1 VEEVNRKPLEV
12 ELFLFKVKPSK
23 MKSSNGIKV
32 ITLFVLLFFANSVFS
47 QDNRSWGWV
56 KHAGSNQFDS
66 GSKIQTDENGNV
78 YVCMNYGE
86 KIVVEGDSINS
97 PTYYN
102 NFCLIKY
109 NRFGQKIWIR
119 DIRSSRFVEVTML
132 EVDADENV
140 YIGGVYSDS
149 LVIGNS
155 RLTGSVNSEL
165 SFVARLNRQG
175 AVQWLNKLGS
185 GALFKIAS
193 GKLSQ
198 NGNIILAGNFTG
210 AQQVIGSKI
219 LTTIDVRGN
228 FFVASMSTAGAINW
242 ATNSKGYYNV
252 LYDLAVDRFNNIYI
266 CGTHNS
272 GISIDG
278 MFYLLSGTSG
288 GYETYII
295 KMNPLGAVQW
305 AKSPGSEST
314 DMAQSLAVDNDGN
327 CFVAGYWG
335 HGGGQYQAVFDST
348 HIISK
353 TPGTWY
359 SFFLA
364 KYNPVGKVLWVQ
376 KFDELDNAS
385 DMKHIVRTDTKGNC
399 YLTGHFT
406 GIWFGQSFTD
416 TIAFSGKS
424 SYYNDIAI
432 QQFKPNGE
440 RGWNIF
446 AGNKYY
452 GTYESVE
459 DMAFDRQGGIWITGA
474 HGGYDSLRI
483 GTTVIPNQAS
493 LDYYVTKLG
502 YLNQKVQ
509 PNQSLVT
516 KGCFG
521 EFMRIPFTVNDTSF
535 GANNVFSL
543 QISNE
548 VGLFNAPTTIATKTT
563 NRSDTFMVQ
572 IPKTLKAGIGYRFR
586 LVASNP
592 AFVSFDNGQD
602 FIFYEIPLEP
612 VISVISDTILSC
624 NVQAA
629 ISYQWF
635 LNDTLINGAVTR
647 EHKATRNGLY
657 KVVVSNTNGCR
668 NEDTIQFVR
677 KIGVGIIEFEN
688 ENRVTFYPNPVSGQ
702 LHAVS
707 VSQVKEVV
715 FFNAIGQQIKVDVTP
730 TANGFMV
737 NTDGLPEGM
746 YIILLRFDD
755 KEFSQKIQVLKN

>member
-1 VEEVNRKPLEV
+1 
-12 ELFLFKVKPSK
+12 
-23 MKSSNGIKV
+23 MKSSSRIKFV
-32 ITLFVLLFFANSVFS
+32 ILFSTFFLANNLFS
-47 QDNRSWGWV
+47 QDERSWGIV
-56 KHAGSNQFDS
+56 KHAGSSQYDS

-86 KIVVEGDSINS
+86 KIVVEGDSLKS
-97 PTYYN
+97 PAYFN

-119 DIRSSRFVEVTML
+119 DIRSTRFVDVTML

-149 LVIGNS
+149 LMIGNA
-155 RLTGSVNSEL
+155 RLASSPTAEL

-175 AVQWLNKLGS
+175 VLQWLNKLGS
-185 GALFKIAS
+185 GQLFKIAA
-193 GKLSQ
+193 GKLSP
-198 NGNIILAGNFTG
+198 NGNIILAGNFAG

-242 ATNSKGYYNV
+242 ATNSKGYYNI
-252 LYDLAVDRFNNIYI
+252 LFDLAVDRFNNIYI

-278 MFYLLSGTSG
+278 LFYLLNGTSG

-295 KMNPLGAVQW
+295 KLNSLGSVQW
-305 AKSPGSEST
+305 ARSPGSQVT

-348 HIISK
+348 HIITK

-364 KYNPVGKVLWVQ
+364 KYNPLGQVLWVQ
-376 KFDELDNAS
+376 KFDELDNS
-385 DMKHIVRTDTKGNC
+385 SNVKHIVRTDAKGNC

-406 GIWFGQSFTD
+406 GIWFGQSFAD
-416 TIAFSGKS
+416 TIAFSGKT

-432 QQFKPNGE
+432 QQFKPNGT

-446 AGNKYY
+446 AGNSFY

-459 DMAFDRQGGIWITGA
+459 DMVFDRQGGIWITGA

-483 GTTVIPNQAS
+483 GNTAIPNQTS
-493 LDYYVTKLG
+493 LDYYVTTLG

-509 PNQSLVT
+509 PNQSLAT
-516 KGCFG
+516 KACAG
-521 EFMRIPFTVNDTSF
+521 ELMRIPFTVNDTSF
-535 GANNVFSL
+535 NANNVFGL
-543 QISNE
+543 QISNQ
-548 VGLFNAPTTIATKTT
+548 VGLFTAPITIATKTT
-563 NRSDTFMVQ
+563 NRSDTFLVQ
-572 IPKTLKAGIGYRFR
+572 IPKSLKAGIAYRFR
-586 LVASNP
+586 IVASNP
-592 AFVSFDNGQD
+592 AFISFDNNQD
-602 FIFYEIPLEP
+602 FTFYEIPTAP
-612 VISVISDTILSC
+612 VISVKSDTILSC
-624 NVQAA
+624 NVQGVNT
-629 ISYQWF
+629 YQWF
-635 LNDTLINGAVTR
+635 LNDTIILGAITR
-647 EHKATRNGLY
+647 EFKATRNGLY
-657 KVVVSNTNGCR
+657 KVIVTNNNGCS
-668 NEDTIQFVR
+668 NEDTILFER
-677 KIGVGIIEFEN
+677 KIGVGMQEFEN
-688 ENRVTFYPNPVSGQ
+688 AASITFYPNPVSTL

-707 VSQVKEVV
+707 DAQVKDVV
-715 FFNAIGQQIKVDVTP
+715 FFNVMGQQIKLDLSF

-737 NTDGLPEGM
+737 NTDILPEGV
-746 YIILLRFDD
+746 YVILIRF
-755 KEFSQKIQVLKN
+755 ENTEISRKIQVFRK